1 MAATSDEEMESLLSA
16 FDQIYE
22 DAKSS
27 ISEMQL
33 LQSNYNAE
41 LKMRESLQVAS
52 NALKS
57 ESDRLSKLYS
67 ESLKNLADQLDYR
80 TNCLILKEELERVK
94 TEVSLKEDGHRKDTG
109 LLKREYEQ
117 QISCL
122 EAQVKESLHEKA
134 TYEATISQLHGDLA
148 AHKSHMQV
156 IAMRLDQLHVEV
168 ESKYNSEIQDLKECL
183 AVEQEEKN
191 ELNRKIQNLEKELLI
206 CKAKLVDQQQEMT
219 ANWHVETLKQKIMKL
234 RKENEVLKRKLS
246 HSEEGK

>member
-1 MAATSDEEMESLLSA
+1 
-16 FDQIYE
+16 
-22 DAKSS
+22 
-27 ISEMQL
+27 
-33 LQSNYNAE
+33 
-41 LKMRESLQVAS
+41 
-52 NALKS
+52 
-57 ESDRLSKLYS
+57 
-67 ESLKNLADQLDYR
+67 
-80 TNCLILKEELERVK
+80 
-94 TEVSLKEDGHRKDTG
+94 
-109 LLKREYEQ
+109 
-117 QISCL
+117 
-122 EAQVKESLHEKA
+122 
-134 TYEATISQLHGDLA
+134 
-148 AHKSHMQV
+148 MQV